1 MIRIN
6 ETKFDYDVRKFKK
19 NRNKKVSLAKNKID
33 INVSQLGSVYA
44 LSELGSDMN
53 LIINS

>member
-1 MIRIN
+1 MKQNSIMMSEN
-6 ETKFDYDVRKFKK
+6 LKK

-53 LIINS
+53 LIIKS

>member
-19 NRNKKVSLAKNKID
+19 NRNKKVSLAKNNID

-53 LIINS
+53 LIIKS

>member
-33 INVSQLGSVYA
+33 INVSKLGSVYA

-53 LIINS
+53 LIIKS

>member
-53 LIINS
+53 LIIKS

>member
-19 NRNKKVSLAKNKID
+19 NRNKKVSLAKNEID

-53 LIINS
+53 LIIKS